1 MSRRIIRKTYV
12 DYDVEESINEAL
24 DALDEDA
31 KIRALNSGITK
42 WIYAEKTVTSGKIKE
57 IEIYPEFTRTQISKQ
72 KEIKEKKKRWQKNL
86 NDKNARKYLQRLI
99 NANFGDH
106 DIWMTLTY
114 DDEHMPESI
123 ERAQKNMN
131 YYFKKVN
138 RKRKK
143 KGLNNAKYVY
153 VTECSSR
160 YHHHVIIDGDLS
172 MDELEEMWPYGR
184 RNNTRRISKSS
195 DDLTGL
201 ARYLAKDP
209 KGKKRW
215 SSSRNLKKP
224 EVRKNHQITM
234 KRISKIAE
242 DDETLKNYIR
252 KKYPDSEFFEV
263 RRCIN
268 SFNGLFYFYVRFKE

>member
-114 DDEHMPESI
+114 DDEHMPDSI

-138 RKRKK
+138 RRRKK

-160 YHHHVIIDGDLS
+160 LHHHVIIDGELS

-234 KRISKIAE
+234 RRISKIAE
-242 DDETLKNYIR
+242 DDEMLKSHVK
-252 KKYPDSEFFEV
+252 KKYPKAEFFEV

>member
-31 KIRALNSGITK
+31 KIRALNSGIAK

-57 IEIYPEFTRTQISKQ
+57 IEIYPEFTRTQIAKRS
-72 KEIKEKKKRWQKNL
+72 EMKEKKKRWQKNL

-138 RKRKK
+138 RRRKK

-160 YHHHVIIDGDLS
+160 CHHHVIIDGDLS

-234 KRISKIAE
+234 RRISKIAE